1 MRGDLLDSVNAMPLD
16 LLQSENTC
24 EAGQSKSPEV
34 SEYMSDFIDLNGEAQ
49 SFGDTEAQRLVRE
62 NDRGY
67 VFHSWSAQGQIN
79 PLPVAKGEGARFWD
93 YDGKEYLDFS
103 SQLVNLNLGHQHPG
117 LVKAIQE
124 QAGRLATIQPAFA
137 NDVRG
142 ELAKRI
148 VEHSFEGARSVF
160 FTNGGAEAIEYAVRL
175 ARQSSGKRKILS
187 RYRSYHGSTGTAI
200 TMTGEPRRWA
210 NDVIDGEVVHFFG
223 PYAYRSA
230 FWAETPEQETERA
243 LAHLEQQIQL
253 EGPSTIAAIV
263 LETVTGTNGVLVPP
277 PGYLPGVRALC
288 DKYGILLICDEVMVG
303 FGRTGEWFAYQGFD
317 VKPDLVTFAKGVNSG
332 YVPLGGVVISEAIH
346 QAFEDRAFPGGLTY
360 SGHPLACAAG
370 VATFDIF
377 EQDGI
382 LERVWDLGA
391 RVIEPRLRE
400 IAAKHPSVGEYR
412 GKGLFWA
419 LELVKNRDTR
429 EPLVPFNASGEAAAP
444 MNAVVTACKRAGVW
458 PFVQYNRV
466 QIAPPLIIGEED
478 LLKGLALI
486 DEALEIAD
494 SHCTAG

>member
-1 MRGDLLDSVNAMPLD
+1 MADYTDLTGAE
-16 LLQSENTC
+16 Q
-24 EAGQSKSPEV
+24 A
-34 SEYMSDFIDLNGEAQ
+34 
-49 SFGDTEAQRLVRE
+49 FGDSDAQREVRA
-62 NDRGY
+62 NDRDY
-67 VFHSWSAQGQIN
+67 VFHSWSAQGAIN
-79 PLPVAKGEGARFWD
+79 PLPVAKGEGVRFWD
-93 YDGKEYLDFS
+93 YDGNEFLDFS

-117 LVKAIQE
+117 LVRAIQE

-137 NDVRG
+137 NDARG

-148 VEHSFEGARSVF
+148 VDHSFEGARSVF

-223 PYAYRSA
+223 PYLYRSA
-230 FWAETPEQETERA
+230 FWATTPEEESERA

-253 EGPSTIAAIV
+253 EGPGTIAAIV

-288 DKYGILLICDEVMVG
+288 DKYGILMICDEVMVG

-317 VKPDLVTFAKGVNSG
+317 VAPDLVTFAKGVNSG
-332 YVPLGGVVISEAIH
+332 YVPLGGVVMSEAIH
-346 QAFEDRAFPGGLTY
+346 NAFVDRPFPGGLTY

-377 EQDGI
+377 EEEQI
-382 LERVWDLGA
+382 LERVRDLGT

-400 IAAKHPSVGEYR
+400 FAEKHRSVGEFR
-412 GKGLFWA
+412 GRGLFWA
-419 LELVKNRDTR
+419 LELVVDRETH
-429 EPLVPFNASGEAAAP
+429 EPLVPFNATGEAAAP
-444 MNAVVTACKRAGVW
+444 FNAVVAACKAAGLW
-458 PFVQYNRV
+458 PFAAGNRL
-466 QIAPPLIIGEED
+466 QIAPPLIISEED
-478 LLKGLALI
+478 LVRGLDIIDAAL
-486 DEALEIAD
+486 DVAD
-494 SHCTAG
+494 SYYIGR

>member
-1 MRGDLLDSVNAMPLD
+1 
-16 LLQSENTC
+16 
-24 EAGQSKSPEV
+24 
-34 SEYMSDFIDLNGEAQ
+34 MSDYTDLNGTPR
-49 SFGDTEAQRLVRE
+49 SFGDAEAQREVRE

-67 VFHSWSAQGQIN
+67 VFHSWSAQGKID
-79 PLPVAKGEGARFWD
+79 PLPVARGEGAKFWD
-93 YDGKEYLDFS
+93 YDGTEYLDFS

-117 LVKAIQE
+117 LVKAIQD
-124 QAGRLATIQPAFA
+124 QAGRLTTIQPALA
-137 NDVRG
+137 NDARG

-253 EGPSTIAAIV
+253 EGPGTIAAVV

-277 PGYLPGVRALC
+277 PGYLPGVREITERH
-288 DKYGILLICDEVMVG
+288 GILLILDEVMVG

-317 VKPDLVTFAKGVNSG
+317 VRPDLVTFAKGVNSG
-332 YVPLGGVVISEAIH
+332 YVPLGGVVISEAVH
-346 QAFEDRAFPGGLTY
+346 EAFVERPFPGGLTY

-377 EQDGI
+377 EREGI
-382 LERVWDLGA
+382 LERVRDLGS

-400 IAAKHPSVGEYR
+400 IFEKHPSVGEYR
-412 GKGLFWA
+412 GTGLFWA
-419 LELVKNRDTR
+419 LELVRDRATR
-429 EPLVPFNASGEAAAP
+429 EPLVPFNASGDAAAP
-444 MNAVVTACKRAGVW
+444 FNAVVAACKEAGLW
-458 PFVQYNRV
+458 PFAAGNRL
-466 QIAPPLIIGEED
+466 QIAPPLVISEED
-478 LLKGLALI
+478 LVRGLDII
-486 DEALEIAD
+486 DEALKVAD
-494 SHCTAG
+494 SYVVGA